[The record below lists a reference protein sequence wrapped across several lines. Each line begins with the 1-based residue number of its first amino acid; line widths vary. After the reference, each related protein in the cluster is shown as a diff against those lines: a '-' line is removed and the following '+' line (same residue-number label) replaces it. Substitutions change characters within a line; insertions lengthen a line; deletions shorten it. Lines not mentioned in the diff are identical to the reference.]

1 MRCLASGTPKPPTRL
16 ALAPPRYN
24 LEWLLGLCATG
35 LGSAGVSRTS
45 WAVRRAF
52 VPHRIP
58 LSHQYPAEQH
68 IVRTSL
74 DLSRFPGDS

>member
-1 MRCLASGTPKPPTRL
+1 MPGQSNAETTDRGWHW
-16 ALAPPRYN
+16 PRYN
-24 LEWLLGLCATG
+24 LAWPLALCATG